1 MSKEDEDTGTTTPTS
16 ASTPLHNEIK
26 EIISFSYTEDLT
38 PSKISRRLRQMANLG
53 HALLANLARSASID
67 EKNAGFG
74 APVIQQI
81 VTATANLDAA
91 ARGLDQ
97 SNVSRLVTGP
107 QIPPPP
113 SGIGRA

>member
-1 MSKEDEDTGTTTPTS
+1 MGKEDESEAATLPTY
-16 ASTPLHNEIK
+16 NEIK
-26 EIISFSYTEDLT
+26 ETISFSYTEDLT

-53 HALLANLARSASID
+53 HALLANLARSASVD

-81 VTATANLDAA
+81 VTATDNLDAA

>member
-1 MSKEDEDTGTTTPTS
+1 MGKEDESEAATLPTY
-16 ASTPLHNEIK
+16 NEIK
-26 EIISFSYTEDLT
+26 ETISFSYTEDLT

-53 HALLANLARSASID
+53 HALLANLARSASVD

>member
-1 MSKEDEDTGTTTPTS
+1 MITEDESEAATLPTY
-16 ASTPLHNEIK
+16 NEIK
-26 EIISFSYTEDLT
+26 ETISFSYTEDLT

-91 ARGLDQ
+91 ARALDQ
-97 SNVSRLVTGP
+97 GNVARIVTGP

-113 SGIGRA
+113 TGIGRA